1 MRPQVG
7 QLINNKYR
15 LVRLLGDGGMG
26 SVFEATHEVLGSGV
40 ALKFLH
46 PELARRQGLVQRFV
60 QEARVSAKIHSSHV
74 CRVVDVEQTP
84 NGLPFMVMDLLKGK
98 SLQTLYEDNYRA
110 GVRLSYQEALDL
122 AMQMLDGLEAAHE
135 EGIVHRDLKPDNV
148 MIVTGKRGEQ
158 ICKLLDF
165 GIAKLKINGEAT
177 KGLTRPGVI
186 MGTPEYMAPEQVFS
200 AEAVDARAD
209 VFSMG
214 VMIFEMLAGRR
225 PVGGDEAHQIA
236 AAYISGNISKLRDLA
251 PSVPQG
257 LADVVHKAMAHDP
270 KDRIQSVADLR
281 AAIEPFARDAGIRA
295 TGSTPPPSPTNLPGG
310 AHGTAALS
318 AAALAQTA
326 SVAAVDGA
334 ETAKVSSPW
343 RGDDVAAISAKLS
356 NAVGNNFDS
365 TVDAQPFF
373 PGSTEAYQPASE
385 LAGAAPG
392 FASTVAASGQ
402 ARPGGTDVGAAA
414 LPHTADF
421 GGQAIGPTPQVASY
435 TPAAF
440 PAPSP
445 PRRKKSGMSLLSIL
459 GIAAAFTGLV
469 VGGVYA
475 YEEYGGGT
483 SKSDKPKTVPLPSK
497 QQPTAV
503 ELPAPDPQPV
513 IQQPPQPTNPHTPPT
528 VTTPPTRPPGPGPGP
543 GPTPSTSSTSSN
555 KPPVPII
562 PSVLPPGIPTT
573 FQIPTEWGIPGMG
586 GGTTPPPQPSGKPPS
601 GGGKKPGR
609 PGLEPIK
616 EGALVP
622 SRGASTP
629 DSSHAEAPARRVL
642 RPTRTE
648 AQPSETRAPVET
660 RAPTRTARED
670 RRPMKRARFKAT
682 GL

>member
-1 MRPQVG
+1 
-7 QLINNKYR
+7 
-15 LVRLLGDGGMG
+15 MG

-46 PELARRQGLVQRFV
+46 PELARRQGLVQRFI
-60 QEARVSAKIHSSHV
+60 QEARVSAKIHSPHV

-148 MIVTGKRGEQ
+148 MIITGKRGEQ

-165 GIAKLKINGEAT
+165 GIAKLKVNGEAT

-200 AEAVDARAD
+200 ADAVDGRAD

-251 PSVPQG
+251 PAVPPG

-270 KDRIQSVADLR
+270 KDRIQSVAELR
-281 AAIEPFARDAGIRA
+281 AAIEPFAREAGIRA

-318 AAALAQTA
+318 PAALAQTA
-326 SVAAVDGA
+326 SVASADGG

-343 RGDDVAAISAKLS
+343 RGDDIAAISAKLS
-356 NAVGNNFDS
+356 NAAGNNFDS

-385 LAGAAPG
+385 LASPDNG
-392 FASTVAASGQ
+392 FAATVAASGH
-402 ARPGGTDVGAAA
+402 ARPGGTDIGAAV
-414 LPHTADF
+414 LPNTADF
-421 GGQAIGPTPQVASY
+421 GSHAVGPTPQVASF
-435 TPAAF
+435 TPAAI
-440 PAPSP
+440 PAPTP
-445 PRRKKSGMSLLSIL
+445 HRRKKSGLSVLSIL

-475 YEEYGGGT
+475 YEEYGGT
-483 SKSDKPKTVPLPSK
+483 SKNDKPKTVPLPSK
-497 QQPTAV
+497 QQPTVV
-503 ELPAPDPQPV
+503 EPSEPDPPPLV
-513 IQQPPQPTNPHTPPT
+513 QQPPQPTFTNPPT
-528 VTTPPTRPPGPGPGP
+528 TATTPPRPPGPGPGP
-543 GPTPSTSSTSSN
+543 NPGPNPTTSTTSSN

-586 GGTTPPPQPSGKPPS
+586 GGTPPPTQPSSKPPS

-616 EGALVP
+616 DGALRP
-622 SRGASTP
+622 TTPP
-629 DSSHAEAPARRVL
+629 DSSHAEAPPRRVL
-642 RPTRTE
+642 RPARPDAPATE
-648 AQPSETRAPVET
+648 S
-660 RAPTRTARED
+660 RAPTRTASEQ
-670 RRPMKRARFKAT
+670 RRPMKRSRFKAT